1 MATHVP
7 RLILDLATVLGVAAV
22 ITLVFRRLKQPA
34 VLGYMLA
41 GMIVGP
47 HVPIPLVAD
56 LENVQ
61 TLAELGVVLLMFSV
75 GLEFDFRKLMEKG
88 PSAMVLGTIQLG
100 CATWL
105 GFMTGR
111 AMGWG
116 FPQSAFMGAALSISS
131 TMIIAKLFE
140 EHGARGHLRD
150 RVLSVLVVQ
159 DLFAILLLA
168 GLDATS
174 ATGFGAGGLGRTL
187 GRVALLLAGLLG
199 VGGMVV
205 PRLLRWAADRG
216 RDETLLVA
224 SVGACFTAA
233 VLADQAGCSLALG
246 AFLAGVLA
254 SASGRAQKIEHL
266 VLPLRDIFAAIF
278 FVAVGMLLEP
288 RSLAAQAGPILAL
301 TAVVLLGDTLGAT
314 LGGALAGLPL
324 RTGFRTGLALAQ
336 PGEFSFV
343 LVGIGVQARF
353 LGPDFLAVP
362 VGVCLLTALLGPTLF
377 RRGDAL
383 AAGLEHRIPA
393 RINWYLKIYQSWAAK
408 LGRFSLGRGPAPLR
422 RPLIFLVLDAALI
435 DAVII
440 GSALLKRHLP
450 WFQATRPSLGLLACQ
465 AALLAALAWALCGRA
480 GEIAERIV
488 PPTSAREAL
497 PLAGR
502 RHLVASLSLA
512 LLLMV
517 GAPSVALLQPFLPEG
532 PMLGLFLAGLAG
544 LLGLLWAHSRRFP
557 PERATGS
564 EWLLNRVQAPWTKAG
579 DPSGAGGPPTLLSVR
594 LGPQC
599 PLLGRTLGELALEP
613 RTGATILG
621 LVREGRP
628 LAPAADLVLQ
638 AEDLLALH
646 GGPGALEA
654 AKRLLN

>member
-1 MATHVP
+1 MESHVP

-22 ITLVFRRLKQPA
+22 ISLLFRRLNQPA

-41 GMIVGP
+41 GLIVGP

-56 LENVQ
+56 LDNVHA
-61 TLAELGVVLLMFSV
+61 LAELGVILLMFSV
-75 GLEFDFRKLMEKG
+75 GLEFDFRKLLEKG
-88 PSAMVLGTIQLG
+88 PSAMALGAVQLG

-105 GFMTGR
+105 GFMAGR
-111 AMGWG
+111 ALGWG
-116 FPQSAFMGAALSISS
+116 FLPSAFMGSALAISS

-174 ATGFGAGGLGRTL
+174 APFGAGGLGRTL

-199 VGGMVV
+199 IGGMVV

-216 RDETLLVA
+216 RDETLLIA
-224 SVGACFTAA
+224 SVGACFAAA
-233 VLADQAGCSLALG
+233 VLADKAGCSLALG

-254 SASGRAQKIEHL
+254 SASGRGTRIEHL

-288 RSLAAQAGPILAL
+288 RSLLAQASPILLL
-301 TAVVLLGDTLGAT
+301 TAAVLLGDTLGAT

-343 LVGIGVQARF
+343 LVGVGVQTRL

-362 VGVCLLTALLGPTLF
+362 VGVCLLTALLGPTLY

-383 AAGLEHRIPA
+383 AAGLERRIPA
-393 RINWYLKIYQSWAAK
+393 RINGSLKLYQSWAAK
-408 LGRFSLGRGPAPLR
+408 LGRSSLGRGPAPLR
-422 RPLIFLVLDAALI
+422 WPLIYLVLDAALVN
-435 DAVII
+435 AVVI
-440 GSALLKRHLP
+440 GAALLRRTLP
-450 WFQATRPSLGLLACQ
+450 WFRPPHAALGLLICQ
-465 AALLAALAWALCGRA
+465 ALLLVLLAWALFARA
-480 GEIAERIV
+480 GEIAQRILAPAPGQN
-488 PPTSAREAL
+488 PP

-502 RHLVASLSLA
+502 GQLQASLSLA

-532 PMLGLFLAGLAG
+532 LVLLGFLGGLAG
-544 LLGLLWAHSRRFP
+544 LLGLLWAQARRFP
-557 PERATGS
+557 PDQAAGS
-564 EWLLNRVQAPWTKAG
+564 EWLLQQVKAPWAEAGEAAGGLGALPSGQDLPPRTSASAPPARFPFPGGAGRRWTQAPAQ
-579 DPSGAGGPPTLLSVR
+579 PGGT
-594 LGPQC
+594 
-599 PLLGRTLGELALEP
+599 GRSRRWR
-613 RTGATILG
+613 RT
-621 LVREGRP
+621 R
-628 LAPAADLVLQ
+628 
-638 AEDLLALH
+638 
-646 GGPGALEA
+646 
-654 AKRLLN
+654 